1 MRILNHLKV
10 VLPLACLLLGG
21 CNGPVPFKTWNKS
34 VLSPAYWNSATTVRQ
49 VNQGRRNIEKA
60 LLANDLELA
69 QKQIYGLHQKQV
81 TESRLADL
89 STTVINRLLVAAESA
104 KESGRIEDAGRKFM
118 LAKQIYP
125 ADNRSIDLTPEE
137 IDKNIQESADR
148 LMDEG
153 LIAYR
158 SGDLEDAI
166 NIWAKIDRFM
176 PEHPSSHIARNTA
189 RQQLHN
195 LEKLSSKSVMAR

>member
-1 MRILNHLKV
+1 MRVLNNLKIA
-10 VLPLACLLLGG
+10 LLLACLLFAG
-21 CNGPVPFKTWNKS
+21 CNGPVPFKIWNKS
-34 VLSPAYWNSATTVRQ
+34 VLSPAYWNSATTEQQVKAARQ
-49 VNQGRRNIEKA
+49 GIEKA
-60 LLANDLELA
+60 LLANELELA
-69 QKQIYGLHQKQV
+69 QKHIYGSHLKQV
-81 TESRLADL
+81 TKSRLADL

-104 KESGRIEDAGRKFM
+104 KRSKLIEEAGWKFM

-125 ADNRSIDLTPEE
+125 SDNAPIDLTLEE
-137 IDKNIQESADR
+137 IDKNIQECADT
-148 LMDEG
+148 LMDDG

-195 LEKLSSKSVMAR
+195 LEKLTSKSIMAR